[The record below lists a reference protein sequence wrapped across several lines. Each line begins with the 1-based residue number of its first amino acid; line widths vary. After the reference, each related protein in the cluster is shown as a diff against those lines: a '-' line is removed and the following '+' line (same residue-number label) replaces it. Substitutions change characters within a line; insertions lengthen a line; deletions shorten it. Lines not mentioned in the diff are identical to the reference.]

1 MLICCLAFRPY
12 HYIVKT
18 SGWTNYRMLKLT
30 WIVGCKTLKMSF
42 WKTVSTALVGLL
54 FSREACYNEE
64 GIGCFSNKKPYNNA
78 QGLLPQLP
86 SKMQVYVPNVPVY
99 KYNFWTLL
107 TIVYSGSNI
116 F

>member
-54 FSREACYNEE
+54 FSREACYNDE

-86 SKMQVYVPNVPVY
+86 SKIQVCVPNVPVY
-99 KYNFWTLL
+99 
-107 TIVYSGSNI
+107 
-116 F
+116 